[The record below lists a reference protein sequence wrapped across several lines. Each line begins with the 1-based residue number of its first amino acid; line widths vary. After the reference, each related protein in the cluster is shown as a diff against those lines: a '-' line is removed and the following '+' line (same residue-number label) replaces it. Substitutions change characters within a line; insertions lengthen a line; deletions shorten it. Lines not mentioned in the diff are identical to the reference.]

1 MGNAIHRPH
10 ISGTAE
16 GFAQWFTSHAISL
29 DDERSMLV
37 ANPDHYVLRGIQ
49 PNGQE
54 AVEVTGGAIEASHFS
69 GEGERFQYRSAPRR
83 C

>member
-1 MGNAIHRPH
+1 
-10 ISGTAE
+10 
-16 GFAQWFTSHAISL
+16 
-29 DDERSMLV
+29 MLV